1 MLLLPDSSTQA
12 LIAISVVPVKP
23 VFQGFIIKNS
33 EIPFGAVA
41 WQTIN
46 TKMGAKL

>member
-12 LIAISVVPVKP
+12 LIVISAVPVKF

-33 EIPFGAVA
+33 EIPFGPVA
-41 WQTIN
+41 WQTLN
-46 TKMGAKL
+46 QHKDGS